1 MMEKG
6 ASFGRFNHVSLV
18 SLYLL
23 LPPLHAH
30 MRTIFFR
37 LPRRH
42 GYAWLFALGLSNIC
56 MGTIT
61 IVNAHV
67 LG

>member
-1 MMEKG
+1 MVEKG

-23 LPPLHAH
+23 VSPLHAH
-30 MRTIFFR
+30 MRTIFSR
-37 LPRRH
+37 LPRQH
-42 GYAWLFALGLSNIC
+42 GCVWLFALGRSKIC
-56 MGTIT
+56 MGTVT
-61 IVNAHV
+61 VVHVHV